1 MLYNVSYNNPKIDR
15 EISKEVG
22 AVLTLKERWKL
33 KGSGSPKLFMTST
46 SIQIHNLMV
55 LDININCCNVEIRQ
69 DGIIVRFRSLLETY
83 ALPIPYYKLTIYKGR
98 AQEYS
103 IHRDNYFIKVKADH
117 KRIHKFFDK
126 LSQLKLDQGFNYVDD
141 L

>member
-1 MLYNVSYNNPKIDR
+1 MLHNVSYNNPKVDR
-15 EISKEVG
+15 EIFKEVG
-22 AVLTLKERWKL
+22 AILSLKERWKL
-33 KGSGSPKLFMTST
+33 KGSGSPKLIMNSS

-55 LDININCCNVEIRQ
+55 LDINANTCNIEIRQ
-69 DGIIVRFRSLLETY
+69 NGIVLRFRSLLETY

-103 IHRDNYFIKVKADH
+103 IHKDNYFVKVKADH
-117 KRIHKFFDK
+117 KRIHKFFEK
-126 LSQLKLDQGFNYVDD
+126 LSQLKTDQGFEYIDD

>member
-1 MLYNVSYNNPKIDR
+1 MLHNVSYNNPKIER
-15 EISKEVG
+15 EILKEVG

-33 KGSGSPKLFMTST
+33 KGSGSPKLIMNSS

-55 LDININCCNVEIRQ
+55 LDINANTCNIEIRQ
-69 DGIIVRFRSLLETY
+69 NGIIVRFRSLLETY

-103 IHRDNYFIKVKADH
+103 IHKDNYFVKIKADH
-117 KRIHKFFDK
+117 KRIHKFFEK
-126 LSQLKLDQGFNYVDD
+126 LSQLKTDQGFEYIDD

>member
-1 MLYNVSYNNPKIDR
+1 MLHNVSYNNPKIDR

-22 AVLTLKERWKL
+22 AVLTLKERWKI
-33 KGSGSPKLFMTST
+33 KGSGSPKLLINSC

-55 LDININCCNVEIRQ
+55 LDNNANSCNIEIREK
-69 DGIIVRFRSLLETY
+69 GIVLRFRSLLETY

-103 IHRDNYFIKVKADH
+103 IHRDNYFVKVKADH
-117 KRIHKFFDK
+117 KRIHKFFEK
-126 LSQLKLDQGFNYVDD
+126 LSQLKLDQGFEFIDD

>member
-1 MLYNVSYNNPKIDR
+1 
-15 EISKEVG
+15 
-22 AVLTLKERWKL
+22 
-33 KGSGSPKLFMTST
+33 
-46 SIQIHNLMV
+46 
-55 LDININCCNVEIRQ
+55 VEIRQ
-69 DGIIVRFRSLLETY
+69 NGIIVRFRSLLETY

-117 KRIHKFFDK
+117 KRVHKFFDK
-126 LSQLKLDQGFNYVDD
+126 LSQLKLDQGFDYVDD

>member
-1 MLYNVSYNNPKIDR
+1 MLHNVSYNNPKIDR

-22 AVLTLKERWKL
+22 TVLTLKERWKL
-33 KGSGSPKLFMTST
+33 KGSGSPKLFINSC

-55 LDININCCNVEIRQ
+55 LDNNANSCNVEIREK
-69 DGIIVRFRSLLETY
+69 GIVLRFRSLLETY
-83 ALPIPYYKLTIYKGR
+83 ALPIPFYKLTIYKGR

-103 IHRDNYFIKVKADH
+103 IHRDNYFVKVKADH
-117 KRIHKFFDK
+117 KRIHKFFEK
-126 LSQLKLDQGFNYVDD
+126 LSQLKLDQGFEFIDD